1 MTPPGRG
8 ERRKRSGAEDD
19 RIRDHD
25 GGSAP
30 DLRSGAADDHD
41 GDAPGTV
48 EALLAEVSGEPDP
61 PTEDPRT
68 LPVLTRP
75 GWVIGTVGVLLA
87 LLVGAFL
94 AGRWV
99 SGPDDAAREAAE
111 QPIPVM
117 VAVELRPEVP
127 ALTLIGEVTAA
138 QTQAVTVPAFES
150 AAPAV
155 SNPDPGTGNSAAGS
169 APEPAQTEKPVP
181 APSPGSTPAPAPT
194 PTAPAPIQR
203 SIVTLSS
210 LSVDDR
216 PAPGALLGE
225 VSGLPVIAVPTGTA
239 LYRDLVVGT
248 VGPDVLSIKQLLRE
262 LGYWGISDG
271 NTFDQDSLDAA
282 TRLFAEYGYPAPLAQ
297 DGRPGLTWQRLLPL
311 PAGADAVTRVAGV
324 GTVLDDETPLVT
336 FATSDASIAV
346 LASLLER
353 ERLEIGSAVNVLIAG
368 VTHESTVTAIGAYAE
383 GTDGKAGGY
392 PVSIAFPS
400 AAGAIPSAGTP
411 VPVTIPES
419 GDLGPSV
426 PLIAVRQDGSGASV
440 QLVGE
445 TGTSAPAMTE
455 PGDAAAEQEL
465 GERISVTVIGQDGG
479 WIRLAPDDRLPEG
492 TALYVW

>member
-1 MTPPGRG
+1 M
-8 ERRKRSGAEDD
+8 
-19 RIRDHD
+19 
-25 GGSAP
+25 
-30 DLRSGAADDHD
+30 
-41 GDAPGTV
+41 
-48 EALLAEVSGEPDP
+48 
-61 PTEDPRT
+61 
-68 LPVLTRP
+68 TRP

-150 AAPAV
+150 AAPVPAA
-155 SNPDPGTGNSAAGS
+155 SNPGTAPEKTATGS
-169 APEPAQTEKPVP
+169 APDPAQTAKPDP
-181 APSPGSTPAPAPT
+181 APSPGPDSSPAPT
-194 PTAPAPIQR
+194 PTVPAPAPIQR
-203 SIVTLSS
+203 NIVTLSS

-216 PAPGALLGE
+216 AAPGALLGE

-248 VGPDVLSIKQLLRE
+248 VGPDALAIKQVLRE

-271 NTFDQDSLDAA
+271 NTFDQDSLNAA
-282 TRLFAEYGYPAPLAQ
+282 TRLLAEYGYPAPLAQ

-311 PAGADAVTRVAGV
+311 PAGASAVTRVAGV
-324 GTVLDDETPLVT
+324 GTVLDEDTPLVT

-346 LASLLER
+346 RASLLER
-353 ERLEIGSAVNVLIAG
+353 ERVEIGSEVSVLIGG
-368 VTHESTVTAIGAYAE
+368 VTYESTVTAIGAYVE
-383 GTDGKAGGY
+383 GTGEEASGY

-400 AAGAIPSAGTP
+400 AAGAVPSAGTP
-411 VPVTIPES
+411 MPVTIPES
-419 GDLGPSV
+419 GELGPSV

-445 TGTSAPAMTE
+445 TGAGASA
-455 PGDAAAEQEL
+455 
-465 GERISVTVIGQDGG
+465 
-479 WIRLAPDDRLPEG
+479 AP
-492 TALYVW
+492 